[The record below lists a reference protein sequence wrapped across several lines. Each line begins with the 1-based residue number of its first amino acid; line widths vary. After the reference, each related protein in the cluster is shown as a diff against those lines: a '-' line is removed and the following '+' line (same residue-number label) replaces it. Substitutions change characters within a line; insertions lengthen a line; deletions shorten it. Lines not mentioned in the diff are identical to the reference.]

1 MFSINTSVVSG
12 VAISKIKGE
21 KKILLL
27 KRAEEG
33 FWCHVAGGI
42 EADEFAWQAIIREFF
57 EETGIAINELF
68 SAETTEQFYDASKNQ
83 YMIIPSFVVICDPNQ
98 AVRLNNEHTDYQWCS
113 LPEALEM
120 VPYPGQKNLY
130 LHVWKYFIDS
140 APSDHM
146 KIKIS

>member
-12 VAISKIKGE
+12 VAISEINGE

-27 KRAEEG
+27 KRTTEK

-42 EADEFAWQAIIREFF
+42 ETDEFAWQAIIREFF
-57 EETGIAINELF
+57 EETGIAVKELF
-68 SAETTEQFYDASKNQ
+68 SAETTEQFYDASKDQ
-83 YMIIPSFVVICDPNQ
+83 YMIVPSFVVICEPNQ
-98 AVRLNNEHTDYQWCS
+98 TVKLNNEHTDFLWCS
-113 LPEALEM
+113 LSEALKL

-140 APSDHM
+140 APSDYM
-146 KIKIS
+146 NINIS